1 MNKQSLLIIQGKI
14 PAYRVPFF
22 ESLSKYYELSVL
34 HFFSENEPTE
44 SQSFKTILY
53 NKPIKRIGSFY
64 YTPGIFEISKKFEYV
79 IVMFD
84 IWWIHLLFL
93 TLSHKKKQGS
103 KLLLWGHGLGRT
115 NNYSIATL
123 IRKIVAKKADAIL
136 FYSTEGKKIFCST
149 TGIDKK
155 KCFVAPNS
163 IYISNSKN
171 TSGFQKNS
179 FLFVGRIQ
187 KRKKLNLLLEAFST
201 MNFTEKPIMLNII
214 GDGEE
219 KKQLID
225 EVEKLQISKQVK
237 FINST
242 TDNNDLLNYFEG
254 AYAYVSP
261 GAVGLGLLHSYA
273 YGVPVISM
281 KDDKHGPEISDL
293 INNKTGYLTNN
304 FDELC
309 NAMQNIVNT
318 HIELG
323 NNAYKFYTEKRQIES
338 MTNGFLEALNY
349 VNENFN

>member
-123 IRKIVAKKADAIL
+123 IRK
-136 FYSTEGKKIFCST
+136 
-149 TGIDKK
+149 
-155 KCFVAPNS
+155 
-163 IYISNSKN
+163 
-171 TSGFQKNS
+171 
-179 FLFVGRIQ
+179 
-187 KRKKLNLLLEAFST
+187 
-201 MNFTEKPIMLNII
+201 
-214 GDGEE
+214 
-219 KKQLID
+219 
-225 EVEKLQISKQVK
+225 
-237 FINST
+237 
-242 TDNNDLLNYFEG
+242 
-254 AYAYVSP
+254 
-261 GAVGLGLLHSYA
+261 
-273 YGVPVISM
+273 
-281 KDDKHGPEISDL
+281 
-293 INNKTGYLTNN
+293 
-304 FDELC
+304 
-309 NAMQNIVNT
+309 
-318 HIELG
+318 
-323 NNAYKFYTEKRQIES
+323 
-338 MTNGFLEALNY
+338 
-349 VNENFN
+349 